1 MTKRWH
7 KIRKNKQTNKQKQPI
22 ILLTIT
28 FSFQVTNYRS
38 LWIWLRQKLMPTMYN
53 RPWYNG
59 FEEKN
64 EMYIGNKMSILI
76 GMPWMR
82 QLRVKKSKC
91 DEIICYS
98 VF

>member
-1 MTKRWH
+1 
-7 KIRKNKQTNKQKQPI
+7 
-22 ILLTIT
+22 
-28 FSFQVTNYRS
+28 
-38 LWIWLRQKLMPTMYN
+38 MPTMYN

-64 EMYIGNKMSILI
+64 EMNIGNKMSILI